1 MNNRQKFPVCI
12 WLLLSER
19 RRKEMNRRKG
29 TTTSKGPGATITARY
44 VHHTVQNK
52 RSSMLIFFVSLTLF
66 TVCNLKKFIPFVEN
80 ALIANRTEL
89 FKLYKEKKSWWLKIQ
104 NIPQILQ
111 LGIRRIRRILVAF
124 SEYMNFKAYFKWFNH
139 SDRSAENYTVRHQL
153 LNARCEQQKD
163 HHLR

>member
-1 MNNRQKFPVCI
+1 
-12 WLLLSER
+12 
-19 RRKEMNRRKG
+19 MNRRKG

-89 FKLYKEKKSWWLKIQ
+89 FKLYKEKKS
-104 NIPQILQ
+104 
-111 LGIRRIRRILVAF
+111 
-124 SEYMNFKAYFKWFNH
+124 
-139 SDRSAENYTVRHQL
+139 
-153 LNARCEQQKD
+153 
-163 HHLR
+163 